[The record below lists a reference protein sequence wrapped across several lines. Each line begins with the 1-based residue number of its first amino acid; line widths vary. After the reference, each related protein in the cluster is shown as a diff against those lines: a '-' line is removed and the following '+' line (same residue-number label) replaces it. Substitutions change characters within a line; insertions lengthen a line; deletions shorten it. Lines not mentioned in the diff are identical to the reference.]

1 MKKSLL
7 MSVALLASFGGVAF
21 LSVAGNSAFPPV
33 DERVA
38 EAERQPSR
46 FFVKYFS
53 GKEAQTRDLIAQHQ
67 LEVVDF
73 LPSQQVLVV
82 SGSQEQIDQLSSSEW
97 IDYTEPEPVR
107 SLYSQ

>member
-7 MSVALLASFGGVAF
+7 LSVMVLGSLGSMAF
-21 LSVAGNSAFPPV
+21 LSIAGNSAFPPV
-33 DERVA
+33 DDQMA
-38 EAERQPSR
+38 EAERLPSR
-46 FFVKYFS
+46 FFVKYVV
-53 GKEAQTRDLIAQHQ
+53 GKEAQTRELLTQHQ

-73 LPSQQVLVV
+73 LPNQQVLVV
-82 SGSQEQIDQLSSSEW
+82 SGKPEDIEPLASSEW